1 MTVINPLGGDRVGGI
16 PAQPAG
22 PSISPLL
29 VLTGALAAALTVAG
43 VFRPSLSDDALL
55 PAMAVLFFALAAG
68 VTLIAWLRPVPA
80 RHFSFWDVAGILTL
94 VGIGAAAM
102 VEPDQMVRL
111 VAGTDRNP

>member
-1 MTVINPLGGDRVGGI
+1 MTVINPLGGNRVGGV
-16 PAQPAG
+16 PTQSAT

-29 VLTGALAAALTVAG
+29 VLTGALAAALAVAA

-55 PAMAVLFFALAAG
+55 PSMSVLFFALSAG
-68 VTLIAWLRPVPA
+68 VALIAWLRPVPT

-111 VAGTDRNP
+111 VAGADRNP